1 LMSKSK
7 SVFVCQSCGQESPKW
22 TGKCSGC
29 NEWNTLEEQ
38 LHNSSKNK
46 QTLYEVQTKKAIPVS
61 SINEK
66 SAIRLLT
73 NDEEF
78 NRVVGGGLVSGS
90 VTLLAGEPGIGKSTL
105 TLKLA
110 LSLNKTVLYV
120 TGEESAEQIKLR
132 AKRLKDENKQC
143 YVLNESKLENV
154 ISEAEKLF
162 PELLIIDSVQ
172 TLSMDEIDSVQGSTT
187 QIRHCAEVLI
197 KYAKTK
203 QLPTLIIGHVTK
215 DGSIAG
221 PKILEHMVD
230 TVLQFEGDKNHLYRI
245 VRSTK
250 NRFGNTNEIGIYEMF
265 EDGLKGVKSPN
276 KLLISEN
283 TSELSGIAIGCSLEG
298 IRPIMIEIQALSS
311 TATYGTP
318 QRSFNGLD
326 GKRLNMLLAVL
337 EKRGGL
343 KLSQKDIFINVTGGI
358 KINDPAIDLAIIC
371 AVLSSNFDFPIPQ
384 KTCFIGEVGLSGEI
398 RPVSRINERIKEVV
412 KMGAEYIFVSKYA
425 KLNKA
430 ENGKYQI
437 KKVVKVQEIIQQLIK

>member
-1 LMSKSK
+1 MSKSK

-38 LHNSSKNK
+38 LHNSSKSK

-412 KMGAEYIFVSKYA
+412 KMGAEYIYVSKYA

>member
-1 LMSKSK
+1 MSKSK

-38 LHNSSKNK
+38 QQTSSKSK

-61 SINEK
+61 SIKENA
-66 SAIRLLT
+66 AIRLLT

-172 TLSMDEIDSVQGSTT
+172 TLSIDEIDSVQGSTT

-203 QLPTLIIGHVTK
+203 QIPTLIIGHVTK

-283 TSELSGIAIGCSLEG
+283 TTELSGIAIGCSLEG

-326 GKRLNMLLAVL
+326 SKRLNMLLAVL

-343 KLSQKDIFINVTGGI
+343 KLNQKDIFINVTGGI

-412 KMGAEYIFVSKYA
+412 KMGAECIYVSKYA
-425 KLNKA
+425 KLNEA
-430 ENGKYQI
+430 GNGKYQL

>member
-1 LMSKSK
+1 MSKSK
-7 SVFVCQSCGQESPKW
+7 SVFICQSCGQESPKW

-38 LHNSSKNK
+38 LHNSSKSK

-61 SINEK
+61 SINEN

-143 YVLNESKLENV
+143 YVLNESKLENI

-172 TLSMDEIDSVQGSTT
+172 TLSINEIDSVQGSTT

-326 GKRLNMLLAVL
+326 SKRLNMLLAVL

-412 KMGAEYIFVSKYA
+412 KMGAECLYVSKYA

-430 ENGKYQI
+430 ESGKYQI
-437 KKVVKVQEIIQQLIK
+437 KKIVRVQEIIQQLIK

>member
-1 LMSKSK
+1 MSKSK

-29 NEWNTLEEQ
+29 NEWNTLVEQ
-38 LHNSSKNK
+38 LHNSSKSK
-46 QTLYEVQTKKAIPVS
+46 QTLYDVQIKKAIPVS
-61 SINEK
+61 SINEN
-66 SAIRLLT
+66 SAIRLIT

-412 KMGAEYIFVSKYA
+412 KMGAEYIYVSKYA

>member
-1 LMSKSK
+1 MSKSK

-29 NEWNTLEEQ
+29 NEWNTLVEQ
-38 LHNSSKNK
+38 LHNSSKSK

-172 TLSMDEIDSVQGSTT
+172 TLSIDEIDSVQGSTT

>member
-1 LMSKSK
+1 MSKSK
-7 SVFVCQSCGQESPKW
+7 SIFVCQSCGQESPKW

-38 LHNSSKNK
+38 QQTSSKSK

-61 SINEK
+61 SIKENA
-66 SAIRLLT
+66 AIRLLT

-172 TLSMDEIDSVQGSTT
+172 TLSIDEIDSVQGSTT

-203 QLPTLIIGHVTK
+203 QIPTLIIGHVTK

-283 TSELSGIAIGCSLEG
+283 TTELSGIAIGCSLEG

-326 GKRLNMLLAVL
+326 SKRLNMLLAIL

-343 KLSQKDIFINVTGGI
+343 KLNQKDIFINVTGGI

-412 KMGAEYIFVSKYA
+412 KMGAECIYISKYA
-425 KLNKA
+425 KLNEA
-430 ENGKYQI
+430 GNGKYQL

>member
-1 LMSKSK
+1 MSKSK

-29 NEWNTLEEQ
+29 NEWNTLVEQ
-38 LHNSSKNK
+38 LHNPSKSK
-46 QTLYEVQTKKAIPVS
+46 QTLYEVQIKKAIPVS
-61 SINEK
+61 SINEN
-66 SAIRLLT
+66 SAIRLIT

-172 TLSMDEIDSVQGSTT
+172 TLSIDEIDSVQGSTT

>member
-1 LMSKSK
+1 MSKSK

-29 NEWNTLEEQ
+29 NEWNTLVEQ
-38 LHNSSKNK
+38 LHNSSKSK
-46 QTLYEVQTKKAIPVS
+46 QTLYEVQIKKAIPVS
-61 SINEK
+61 SINEN
-66 SAIRLLT
+66 SAIRLIT

-110 LSLNKTVLYV
+110 LSLKKTVLYV

>member
-1 LMSKSK
+1 MSKSK

-38 LHNSSKNK
+38 HQTSSKSK

-61 SINEK
+61 SIKENT
-66 SAIRLLT
+66 AIRLLT

-154 ISEAEKLF
+154 VSEAEKLF

-172 TLSMDEIDSVQGSTT
+172 TLSIDEIDSVQGSTT

-203 QLPTLIIGHVTK
+203 QIPTLIIGHVTK

-283 TSELSGIAIGCSLEG
+283 TTELSGIAIGCSLEG

-326 GKRLNMLLAVL
+326 SKRLNMLLAVL

-343 KLSQKDIFINVTGGI
+343 KLNQKDIFINVTGGI

-412 KMGAEYIFVSKYA
+412 KMGAECIYVSKYA
-425 KLNKA
+425 KLNKE
-430 ENGKYQI
+430 ENGKYQL

>member
-1 LMSKSK
+1 MSKSK

-38 LHNSSKNK
+38 HQTSSKSK

-61 SINEK
+61 SIKENT
-66 SAIRLLT
+66 AIRLLT

-172 TLSMDEIDSVQGSTT
+172 TLSIDEIDSVQGSTT

-203 QLPTLIIGHVTK
+203 QIPTLIIGHVTK

-283 TSELSGIAIGCSLEG
+283 TTELSGIAIGCSLEG

-326 GKRLNMLLAVL
+326 SKRLNMLLAVL

-343 KLSQKDIFINVTGGI
+343 KLNQKDIFINVTGGI

-412 KMGAEYIFVSKYA
+412 KMGAECIYVSKYA
-425 KLNKA
+425 KLNKE
-430 ENGKYQI
+430 ENGKHQL

>member
-1 LMSKSK
+1 MSKSK

-38 LHNSSKNK
+38 HQTSSKSK

-61 SINEK
+61 SIKENA
-66 SAIRLLT
+66 AIRLQT

-172 TLSMDEIDSVQGSTT
+172 TLSIDEIDSVQGSTT

-203 QLPTLIIGHVTK
+203 QIPTLIIGHVTK

-283 TSELSGIAIGCSLEG
+283 TTELSGIAIGCSLEG

-326 GKRLNMLLAVL
+326 SKRLNMLLAVL

-343 KLSQKDIFINVTGGI
+343 KLNQKDIFINVTGGI

-412 KMGAEYIFVSKYA
+412 KMGAECIFVSKYA
-425 KLNKA
+425 KLNEA
-430 ENGKYQI
+430 GNGKYQL

>member
-1 LMSKSK
+1 MSKSK

-29 NEWNTLEEQ
+29 NEWNTLVEQ
-38 LHNSSKNK
+38 LHNSSKSK
-46 QTLYEVQTKKAIPVS
+46 QTLYEVQIKKAIPVS
-61 SINEK
+61 SINEN
-66 SAIRLLT
+66 SAIRLIT

-230 TVLQFEGDKNHLYRI
+230 TVLQFEGDKNHIYRI

-430 ENGKYQI
+430 ESGKYQI

>member
-1 LMSKSK
+1 MSKSK

-29 NEWNTLEEQ
+29 NEWNTLKEQ
-38 LHNSSKNK
+38 LHNSSKSK

>member
-1 LMSKSK
+1 MSKSK

-29 NEWNTLEEQ
+29 NEWNTLKEQ
-38 LHNSSKNK
+38 LHNSSKSK
-46 QTLYEVQTKKAIPVS
+46 QTLYEVQTKKAITVS
-61 SINEK
+61 SINEN
-66 SAIRLLT
+66 SAIRLIT

-425 KLNKA
+425 KLNKV
-430 ENGKYQI
+430 ENGKCQI

>member
-1 LMSKSK
+1 MSKSK

>member
-1 LMSKSK
+1 MSKSK

-29 NEWNTLEEQ
+29 NEWNTLVEQ
-38 LHNSSKNK
+38 LHNSSKSK
-46 QTLYEVQTKKAIPVS
+46 QTLYEVQIKKAIPVS

-78 NRVVGGGLVSGS
+78 NRVVGGGLVSGT

-425 KLNKA
+425 KLNTA

>member
-1 LMSKSK
+1 MSKSK

-46 QTLYEVQTKKAIPVS
+46 QTLYEFQTKKAIPVS

-110 LSLNKTVLYV
+110 LSLKKTVLYV

-326 GKRLNMLLAVL
+326 RKRLNMLLAVL

-412 KMGAEYIFVSKYA
+412 KMGAEYIYVSKYA

>member
-1 LMSKSK
+1 MSKSK

-38 LHNSSKNK
+38 LHNSSKSK

-61 SINEK
+61 FIKEN

-110 LSLNKTVLYV
+110 LSLNKTVLYA

-143 YVLNESKLENV
+143 YVLNESKLENI

-172 TLSMDEIDSVQGSTT
+172 TLSIDEIDSLQGSTS

-203 QLPTLIIGHVTK
+203 KIPTLIIGHVTK

-326 GKRLNMLLAVL
+326 SKRLNMLLAVL

-343 KLSQKDIFINVTGGI
+343 KLNQKDIFISVTGGI

-412 KMGAEYIFVSKYA
+412 KMGAECIYVSKYA
-425 KLNKA
+425 KLNKV
-430 ENGKYQI
+430 ENGKYQL

>member
-1 LMSKSK
+1 MSKSK

-38 LHNSSKNK
+38 HQTSSKSK

-61 SINEK
+61 SIKENT
-66 SAIRLLT
+66 AIRLLT

-154 ISEAEKLF
+154 VSEAEKLF

-172 TLSMDEIDSVQGSTT
+172 TLSIDEIDSVQGSTT

-203 QLPTLIIGHVTK
+203 QIPTLIIGHVTK

-283 TSELSGIAIGCSLEG
+283 TTELSGIAIGCSLEG

-326 GKRLNMLLAVL
+326 SKRLNMLLAVL

-343 KLSQKDIFINVTGGI
+343 KLNQKDIFINVTGGI

-412 KMGAEYIFVSKYA
+412 KMGAECIYVSKYA
-425 KLNKA
+425 KLNKE
-430 ENGKYQI
+430 ENGKYRL

>member
-1 LMSKSK
+1 MSKSK

-38 LHNSSKNK
+38 LHNSSKSK

-110 LSLNKTVLYV
+110 LSLKKTVLYV

-425 KLNKA
+425 KLNTA

>member
-1 LMSKSK
+1 MSKSK

-38 LHNSSKNK
+38 LHNSSKSK

-172 TLSMDEIDSVQGSTT
+172 TLSMDEIDTVQGSTT

-283 TSELSGIAIGCSLEG
+283 TSELSGIAMGCSLEG

-412 KMGAEYIFVSKYA
+412 KMGAEYIYVSKYA

>member
-1 LMSKSK
+1 MSKSK

-38 LHNSSKNK
+38 LQNPSKSK

-66 SAIRLLT
+66 SAIRLIT

-425 KLNKA
+425 KLNTA

>member
-1 LMSKSK
+1 MSKSK

-38 LHNSSKNK
+38 HQASSKSK

-61 SINEK
+61 SIKENI
-66 SAIRLLT
+66 AIRLLT

-172 TLSMDEIDSVQGSTT
+172 TLSIDEIDSVQGSTT

-203 QLPTLIIGHVTK
+203 QIPTLIIGHVTK

-326 GKRLNMLLAVL
+326 SKRLNMLLAVL

-343 KLSQKDIFINVTGGI
+343 KLNQKDIFINVTGGI

-412 KMGAEYIFVSKYA
+412 KMGAECIYVSKYA
-425 KLNKA
+425 KLNEA
-430 ENGKYQI
+430 GNGKYQL

>member
-1 LMSKSK
+1 MSKSK

-38 LHNSSKNK
+38 LHNSSKSK

-61 SINEK
+61 SINEN

>member
-1 LMSKSK
+1 MSKSK

-38 LHNSSKNK
+38 HQTSSKSK

-61 SINEK
+61 SIKENT
-66 SAIRLLT
+66 AIRLLT

-172 TLSMDEIDSVQGSTT
+172 TLSIDEIDSVQGSTT

-203 QLPTLIIGHVTK
+203 QIPTLIIGHVTK

-283 TSELSGIAIGCSLEG
+283 TTELSGIAIGCSLEG

-326 GKRLNMLLAVL
+326 SKRLNMLLAVL

-343 KLSQKDIFINVTGGI
+343 KLNQKDIFINVTGGI

-412 KMGAEYIFVSKYA
+412 KMGAECIYVSKYA
-425 KLNKA
+425 KLNKE
-430 ENGKYQI
+430 ENGKYQL

>member
-1 LMSKSK
+1 MSKSK

-38 LHNSSKNK
+38 LHNSSKSK
-46 QTLYEVQTKKAIPVS
+46 QTLYEVQIKKAIPVS
-61 SINEK
+61 SINEN
-66 SAIRLLT
+66 SAIRLIT

>member
-1 LMSKSK
+1 MSKSK

-29 NEWNTLEEQ
+29 NEWNTLEEKLQ
-38 LHNSSKNK
+38 TSSKNR
-46 QTLYEVQTKKAIPVS
+46 QTLYEVRTKKAIPVS
-61 SINEK
+61 SIKENA
-66 SAIRLLT
+66 AIRLLT

-132 AKRLKDENKQC
+132 AKRLKDENKEC

-172 TLSMDEIDSVQGSTT
+172 TLSIDEIDSVQGSTT

-203 QLPTLIIGHVTK
+203 QIPTLIIGHVTK

-326 GKRLNMLLAVL
+326 SKRLNMLLAVL

-343 KLSQKDIFINVTGGI
+343 KLSQKDIFINITGGI

-412 KMGAEYIFVSKYA
+412 KMGAESIYVSKYA
-425 KLNKA
+425 KLNGA
-430 ENGKYQI
+430 ENEKYQL
-437 KKVVKVQEIIQQLIK
+437 KKVVKIQEIIQQLIK

>member
-1 LMSKSK
+1 MSKSK

-38 LHNSSKNK
+38 LHNSSKSK

-172 TLSMDEIDSVQGSTT
+172 TLSIDEIDSVQGSTT

>member
-1 LMSKSK
+1 MSKSK

-29 NEWNTLEEQ
+29 NEWNTLVEQ
-38 LHNSSKNK
+38 LHNSSKSK
-46 QTLYEVQTKKAIPVS
+46 QTLYEVQINKAIPVS

-172 TLSMDEIDSVQGSTT
+172 TLSIDEIDSVQGSTT

-412 KMGAEYIFVSKYA
+412 KMGAEYIYISKYA

>member
-1 LMSKSK
+1 MSKSK

-38 LHNSSKNK
+38 KQTSSKSK

-61 SINEK
+61 SIKENA
-66 SAIRLLT
+66 AIRLQT

-172 TLSMDEIDSVQGSTT
+172 TLSIDEIDSVQGSTT

-203 QLPTLIIGHVTK
+203 QIPTLIIGHVTK

-283 TSELSGIAIGCSLEG
+283 TTELSGIAIGCSLEG

-326 GKRLNMLLAVL
+326 SKRLNMLLAVL

-343 KLSQKDIFINVTGGI
+343 KLNQKDIFINVTGGI

-412 KMGAEYIFVSKYA
+412 KMGAECIFVSKYA
-425 KLNKA
+425 KLNEA
-430 ENGKYQI
+430 GNGKYQL

>member
-1 LMSKSK
+1 MSKSK

-38 LHNSSKNK
+38 LHNSSKSK
-46 QTLYEVQTKKAIPVS
+46 QTLYEGQTKKAIPVS

-110 LSLNKTVLYV
+110 LSLKKTVLYV

>member
-1 LMSKSK
+1 MSKSK

-29 NEWNTLEEQ
+29 NEWNTLKEQ
-38 LHNSSKNK
+38 LHNSSKSK

-61 SINEK
+61 SINEN
-66 SAIRLLT
+66 SAIRLIT

-110 LSLNKTVLYV
+110 LSLKKTVLYV

>member
-1 LMSKSK
+1 MSKSK

-29 NEWNTLEEQ
+29 NEWNTLVEQ
-38 LHNSSKNK
+38 LHNSSKSK

-412 KMGAEYIFVSKYA
+412 KMGAEYIYVSKYA

>member
-1 LMSKSK
+1 MSKSK

-38 LHNSSKNK
+38 LHNSSKSK

-172 TLSMDEIDSVQGSTT
+172 TLSMDEIDTVQGSTT

>member
-1 LMSKSK
+1 MSKSK
-7 SVFVCQSCGQESPKW
+7 SVFVCQSCGQESSKW

-38 LHNSSKNK
+38 LQTSSKSK
-46 QTLYEVQTKKAIPVS
+46 QTLYEVHTKKAIPVS
-61 SINEK
+61 SIKENT
-66 SAIRLLT
+66 SIRLQT

-172 TLSMDEIDSVQGSTT
+172 TLSIDEIDSVQGSTT

-203 QLPTLIIGHVTK
+203 QIPTLIIGHVTK

-326 GKRLNMLLAVL
+326 SKRLNMLLAVL

-343 KLSQKDIFINVTGGI
+343 KLNQKDIFISVTGGI

-412 KMGAEYIFVSKYA
+412 KMGAECIYVSKYA
-425 KLNKA
+425 KLNKV
-430 ENGKYQI
+430 ENGKYQL

>member
-1 LMSKSK
+1 MSKSK

-38 LHNSSKNK
+38 LHNSSKSK

-61 SINEK
+61 SINEN
-66 SAIRLLT
+66 SAIRLIT

-412 KMGAEYIFVSKYA
+412 KMGAEYIYISKYA

>member
-1 LMSKSK
+1 MSKSK

-38 LHNSSKNK
+38 LHNSSKSK
-46 QTLYEVQTKKAIPVS
+46 QTLYEVQTKKAITVS
-61 SINEK
+61 SINEN
-66 SAIRLLT
+66 SAIRLIT

-143 YVLNESKLENV
+143 YVLNESRLENV

-412 KMGAEYIFVSKYA
+412 KMGAEYIYVSKYA

>member
-1 LMSKSK
+1 MSKSK

-38 LHNSSKNK
+38 LHNSSKSK

-61 SINEK
+61 FIKEN

-73 NDEEF
+73 SDEEF

-110 LSLNKTVLYV
+110 LSLNKTVLYA

-143 YVLNESKLENV
+143 YVLNESKLENI

-172 TLSMDEIDSVQGSTT
+172 TLSIDEIDSLQGSTS

-203 QLPTLIIGHVTK
+203 KIPTLIIGHVTK

-326 GKRLNMLLAVL
+326 SKRLNMLLAVL

-412 KMGAEYIFVSKYA
+412 KMGAEYIYVSKYA

-437 KKVVKVQEIIQQLIK
+437 KKIVKVQEIIQQLIK

>member
-1 LMSKSK
+1 MSKSK

-38 LHNSSKNK
+38 LHNSSKSK

-110 LSLNKTVLYV
+110 LNLNKTVLYV
-120 TGEESAEQIKLR
+120 SGDESAEQIKLR